1 MGGLPGLAR
10 CVASNGKPCRFPFR
24 FRGKVFA
31 SCTTDFD
38 PENRAWC
45 STKGG

>member
-1 MGGLPGLAR
+1 MGGLAGLAR